1 MGISPS
7 LFCRRSSARGRA
19 PPQNRRARPLGG
31 EKAQRGLRLLPLFS
45 KGELAN
51 SMKGWGGVRNE
62 PSPARPTRPAPRGP
76 RRKGD
81 KRRSGSGNPKGGGA
95 RLRGERGAPRFLQPR
110 HRSRRAS
117 APCGFPPFGG
127 FEFGGGI
134 RKGGFPKGGKLRGE
148 LAFPVRPP
156 RSSVRM
162 AHHFADGSTA
172 ADSGRGG
179 ILSPDRWRMTGCQSA
194 VRHFQS
200 REAGLRAEGECIE
213 ALERAR

>member
-1 MGISPS
+1 MITLARIFPPAAGQHARLQGGMGISPS

-81 KRRSGSGNPKGGGA
+81 KRRSGPGT
-95 RLRGERGAPRFLQPR
+95 
-110 HRSRRAS
+110 RRAAARGS
-117 APCGFPPFGG
+117 AGREGPRGFFSRAIEAAVPVPPAVSPPLVDSSLEGG
-127 FEFGGGI
+127 SG
-134 RKGGFPKGGKLRGE
+134 KGGFQRGE
-148 LAFPVRPP
+148 N
-156 RSSVRM
+156 
-162 AHHFADGSTA
+162 
-172 ADSGRGG
+172 
-179 ILSPDRWRMTGCQSA
+179 
-194 VRHFQS
+194 
-200 REAGLRAEGECIE
+200 
-213 ALERAR
+213 